1 MSRLHETLRRLHR
14 LAGLLLVLALLA
26 LVLGMAAI
34 AESRWGVAVPMV
46 PEAPDGVVPLTAAV
60 GAAAVVLALL
70 RRGLGALLGRRE
82 PAVRTDM
89 ADPTARGP
97 ADLLDG
103 VDREEDDPYAATV
116 ADRPAWTVGSGGEE
130 QVEGRANESLPPAER
145 NYARLRTAVATVA
158 VLTGVP
164 TAGVYTAATLAAP
177 AGSPVTVA
185 GELLLDGMGALF
197 GGFLPALATTVALL
211 AVAVGLALRAAE
223 GLAGALVV
231 GAGMIVTGILL
242 EAVGLLFGGMAV
254 AYFAATARGTTEPLV
269 LDVWPLRGWF

>member
-1 MSRLHETLRRLHR
+1 MSRLHATLRRLHR

-34 AESRWGVAVPMV
+34 AESRWGVAVPIV
-46 PEAPDGVVPLTAAV
+46 PDAPDGVVAGTAAV

-70 RRGLGALLGRRE
+70 RRGLGALLGRAA
-82 PAVRTDM
+82 PAARSDM

-103 VDREEDDPYAATV
+103 AGREEEDPYAATV
-116 ADRPAWTVGSGGEE
+116 ADRPAWTVGSGGEGRGH
-130 QVEGRANESLPPAER
+130 GRAAESLPPAER

-197 GGFLPALATTVALL
+197 GGFLPALATTVVLL

-223 GLAGALVV
+223 GLAGALVA
-231 GAGMIVTGILL
+231 GAAMIVAGILL

-254 AYFAATARGTTEPLV
+254 AYFAASARGTTEPLV